1 MTPIHDR
8 PRERILV
15 YGADGAS
22 AADLLAV
29 VLGTGT
35 RNVSAEALAQRLLDH
50 VGGVGR
56 LARAPARELV
66 AVAGIGEARAVR
78 VVAAF
83 ELGRRGLASARA
95 GDAVREAE
103 DVYQRLRPRLA
114 GLTQEVFVV
123 VALDI
128 RNQVI
133 AELEVARGCL
143 TGVEVHPREV
153 FRPLVRLGAAAC
165 VVAHNHPSGDPTPS
179 REDILLTEQLRAVG
193 ELIGIPLLDHV
204 VVGAD
209 GFRSLFEL
217 VA

>member
-1 MTPIHDR
+1 MAPTHDR
-8 PRERILV
+8 PRERILI
-15 YGADGAS
+15 YGAGDAS
-22 AADLLAV
+22 AGDLLAA

-35 RNVSAEALAQRLLDH
+35 RGAPAEEVARRLLEH

-56 LARAPARELV
+56 LARALAGELLG
-66 AVAGIGEARAVR
+66 VAGVGEARAAR

-83 ELGRRGLASARA
+83 ELGRRGLSSSRA
-95 GDAVREAE
+95 GDALREPE
-103 DVYQRLRPRLA
+103 DVYERLRPRMV

-123 VALDI
+123 VALDT

-179 REDILLTEQLRAVG
+179 REDLLLTERLRAVG

-204 VVGAD
+204 VVGSD

-217 VA
+217 VG